1 MRMASSTCR
10 AQRHRGWPPRGS
22 EPCEHEQSND
32 QAGLLEARGTIM
44 LFKHLLIPTDGSAL
58 SKKAAT
64 QGVKFAQETGARVTG
79 FFASPPYRP
88 VVYEDFVPANYM
100 SPKQHEEATAK
111 LAVKYLGPI
120 EKACKEAG
128 VPYQSMHVA
137 SEFPAD
143 AIIEA
148 AKAKKCDLIFMG
160 SHGRRG
166 LAGILLGSETA
177 KVLTHSKIPVL
188 VFR

>member
-1 MRMASSTCR
+1 M
-10 AQRHRGWPPRGS
+10 
-22 EPCEHEQSND
+22 
-32 QAGLLEARGTIM
+32 
-44 LFKHLLIPTDGSAL
+44 FKHILIPTDGSAL
-58 SKKAAT
+58 SKKAVL
-64 QGVKFAQETGARVTG
+64 QGVKFAQEIGAKVTG
-79 FFASPPYRP
+79 FFAAPPYRP

-111 LAVKYLGPI
+111 LASKYLSVI
-120 EKACKEAG
+120 EKACADAG
-128 VPYQSMHVA
+128 VAYQSHHVA

-148 AKAKKCDLIFMG
+148 AKTKKCDLVFMA

-166 LAGILLGSETA
+166 LAGVLLGSETA

-188 VFR
+188 VYR

>member
-1 MRMASSTCR
+1 MRIR
-10 AQRHRGWPPRGS
+10 KP
-22 EPCEHEQSND
+22 NN
-32 QAGLLEARGTIM
+32 QAGSLEARVTIM
-44 LFKHLLIPTDGSAL
+44 FKHLLIPTDGSAIA
-58 SKKAAT
+58 KKAAT
-64 QGVKFAQETGARVTG
+64 QGVKFAQETGAKVTG
-79 FFASPPYRP
+79 FFASPVYRP

-111 LAVKYLGPI
+111 LAAKYLGPI

-128 VPYQSMHVA
+128 VPFQSLHTA

-166 LAGILLGSETA
+166 LAGVLLGSETA

-188 VFR
+188 VYR